1 MPLSDTRARTAKP
14 KDKPYKIADEKGL
27 FLYVTDRSKLWRMAY
42 RFAGKQKL
50 LSFGSYPEVS
60 LSGAREKRDDA
71 RKLILEGVDP
81 GEKKKAEKA
90 EIVLQR
96 QGAIPSTAFQSIATE
111 WLEKQKAIITP
122 ATAVRLESRLERLVY
137 PVLGKIE
144 ISKIRPAD
152 VLALLMPIEASGR
165 KETAHRLSSIISR
178 ISRYAVATLRAES
191 DPTVPLRGALMPY
204 KDKHRA
210 ALLTP
215 DELGEFMRRAKNYR
229 GSLTVVAALMLQAL
243 WFVRPGELR
252 KAEWAEF
259 DFENGAW
266 NIPKEKMKLREPHM
280 VPLSTHAVAILNRL
294 RAMRIDSAYVFPG
307 ALTTE
312 KPISENTVLA
322 ALRIMGYKKEQVTGH
337 GFRATARTFLDE
349 NLGFRPEVIEMQLA
363 HTVKDH
369 LGRAY
374 NRTHYLQERQ
384 KMMQAWSDWLTQ
396 LAGVPLVD

>member
-27 FLYVTDRSKLWRMAY
+27 FLYVTARSKLWRMAY

-96 QGAIPSTAFQSIATE
+96 QGTIPSTAFQSIATE

>member
-27 FLYVTDRSKLWRMAY
+27 FLYVTARSKLWRMAY

-266 NIPKEKMKLREPHM
+266 NIPKEKMKMREPHI

>member
-1 MPLSDTRARTAKP
+1 MDAAPNEGLSATT
-14 KDKPYKIADEKGL
+14 
-27 FLYVTDRSKLWRMAY
+27 F
-42 RFAGKQKL
+42 KQ
-50 LSFGSYPEVS
+50 
-60 LSGAREKRDDA
+60 
-71 RKLILEGVDP
+71 
-81 GEKKKAEKA
+81 
-90 EIVLQR
+90 
-96 QGAIPSTAFQSIATE
+96 IATE

-137 PVLGKIE
+137 PDIGKMD

-204 KDKHRA
+204 KDRHRA

-215 DELGEFMRRAKNYR
+215 DDLGEFLRRAKNYR

-252 KAEWAEF
+252 KAEWKEF
-259 DFENGAW
+259 DFENGSW
-266 NIPKEKMKLREPHM
+266 NIPKEKMKMREPHM
-280 VPLSTHAVAILNRL
+280 VPLSTHALDILKGL
-294 RAMRIDSAYVFPG
+294 RKMSVNSIYVFPG
-307 ALTTE
+307 TNNADKT
-312 KPISENTVLA
+312 ISENTVLA
-322 ALRIMGYKKEQVTGH
+322 ALRIMGYKKEEVTGH

-374 NRTHYLQERQ
+374 NRTHYLEERK
-384 KMMQAWSDWLTQ
+384 KMMQQWSDWLTQ

>member
-27 FLYVTDRSKLWRMAY
+27 FLYVTARSKLWRMAY